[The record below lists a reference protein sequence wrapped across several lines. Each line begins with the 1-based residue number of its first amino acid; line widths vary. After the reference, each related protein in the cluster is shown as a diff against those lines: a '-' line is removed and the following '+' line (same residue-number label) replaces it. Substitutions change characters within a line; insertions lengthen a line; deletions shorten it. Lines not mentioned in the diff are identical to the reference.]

1 MPQYS
6 AHKQAHDQENQNQRE
21 KLEGE
26 LKKEI
31 KKLQRLREQIKGWI
45 AGADIKDKQPLID
58 ARKSIERDMERFKA
72 CEMEAKAKGSAA
84 GGADRDSTQ
93 RAKDEA
99 RDWIKTVVDQLTEKV
114 ESMEAEMEELQVTVK
129 KRQKPP
135 VRLTSLE
142 ETVGRHKDHI
152 DRLEKVLRCI
162 DNETIQPDE
171 LSDLKEEMDLYL
183 LTTDD
188 TVWGA
193 GVRCGLG
200 RRETGG
206 EGGWVG
212 AEATGDEAPLTTSQ
226 TGILCAQNTED
237 GEDMGMDLSNV
248 DDMYGMFQD
257 RLDAVDNAAPA
268 APLHSV
274 KHGKGGREKEAE
286 EAREKERERERAA
299 AAAAKAQLI
308 AQAGGLFFFRIWY
321 VRVVW
326 WCVRQGNTNLKLH
339 DEDEVRKPLANA
351 SSVGAGPGNGVSVSG
366 GSVGAAAGGKPS
378 TPVAAPPATT
388 TAAAGPGL
396 PLAVPPLAAP
406 QPSVGPSGSRQ
417 TAPSTPAKEPDSGT
431 ATPRTATM
439 APSTA
444 SPGLSSSEAAS
455 PMPPGGGAV
464 GTPHAA
470 GPVLGPMSLGAHG
483 QPPPP
488 PPPPPPPGMAL
499 AGGGPARTPT
509 SGGPTANG
517 GGGGAGGMDG
527 GGGVPRWLAA
537 AASGG
542 PAGGSQGSEAPHS
555 IRDLSST
562 QNGAGPGPRQGPASA
577 SSAAAA
583 AATAGG
589 GGGGG
594 GFAATGPGT
603 AGTPS
608 GTADGGGGGG
618 PLASSAA
625 AAAAGRQPT
634 DRGPAAGPSGPSGM
648 TDALTARMA
657 GVVLG
662 GSGAANA
669 NVNAS
674 SAGAGPGSRAS
685 SAGGM
690 GLSPQSAAAAAAAS
704 SAGSAGGGGGLLL
717 PGDLPPVVPA
727 YSVSAAKQILEAC
740 YARGVIPHLSDT
752 EWKHTRP
759 RHPVAVPAS
768 YPKTAPEVVD
778 NPALFR
784 KMDPECLFFAF
795 YFQPNTYQQFL
806 AAHELKRQSWRFHRH
821 HNAWFQRFTEPAVT
835 SEEYEQ
841 GAYVYFDYNIVH
853 DDMQTG
859 WCYRRKENF
868 TFRYD
873 ALEDELRVAN
883 LTPQQTVAMAMAQVQ
898 GL

>member
-1 MPQYS
+1 MAAERKLKAEIDRTLKKVQEGQEIFDDIWNQYT
-6 AHKQAHDQENQNQRE
+6 AHKQAHDQENANQRE

-45 AGADIKDKQPLID
+45 AGADIKDKQPLMD

-72 CEMEAKAKGSAA
+72 CEKEAKAKGSAA
-84 GGADRDSTQ
+84 GGADRDPKQ

-99 RDWIKTVVDQLTEKV
+99 RDWINTVVDQLTEKV
-114 ESMEAEMEELQVTVK
+114 ETMEAEMEELQVTVK

-135 VRLTSLE
+135 ARLTSLE

-171 LSDLKEEMDLYL
+171 LSDLKEDMDMYL
-183 LTTDD
+183 
-188 TVWGA
+188 GA
-193 GVRCGLG
+193 
-200 RRETGG
+200 
-206 EGGWVG
+206 
-212 AEATGDEAPLTTSQ
+212 
-226 TGILCAQNTED
+226 ED
-237 GEDMGMDLSNV
+237 GEDTGMDLTNV
-248 DDMYGMFQD
+248 DDMYGLFQD

-274 KHGKGGREKEAE
+274 KHGKGGREKEVE

-308 AQAGGLFFFRIWY
+308 AQ
-321 VRVVW
+321 
-326 WCVRQGNTNLKLH
+326 GNTNLKLH
-339 DEDEVRKPLANA
+339 DDDDVRKPIGTA
-351 SSVGAGPGNGVSVSG
+351 
-366 GSVGAAAGGKPS
+366 GSVGVG
-378 TPVAAPPATT
+378 TTT
-388 TAAAGPGL
+388 TAAAGVASTAGKPSTPAAAAAPAAGTAGGL
-396 PLAVPPLAAP
+396 PIPVSPLSAP
-406 QPSVGPSGSRQ
+406 QPSGGTSGARQ
-417 TAPSTPAKEPDSGT
+417 TAPSTPVKEPDSGT
-431 ATPRTATM
+431 ATPRTATL
-439 APSTA
+439 AASTA
-444 SPGLSSSEAAS
+444 SPGLSPSETAS
-455 PMPPGGGAV
+455 PLPPRAPAV
-464 GTPHAA
+464 SGTAGTPHAGSGLSSSV
-470 GPVLGPMSLGAHG
+470 GPG

-488 PPPPPPPGMAL
+488 PPGIVV
-499 AGGGPARTPT
+499 
-509 SGGPTANG
+509 
-517 GGGGAGGMDG
+517 GAGGPRTPAAANGAAAAGSGGSMDG
-527 GGGVPRWLAA
+527 GMPRWLAA

-542 PAGGSQGSEAPHS
+542 PGAGSQGSE
-555 IRDLSST
+555 DLASVQS
-562 QNGAGPGPRQGPASA
+562 GAGVGPGPAAGTAAAP
-577 SSAAAA
+577 AAAA
-583 AATAGG
+583 AGPQPGAN
-589 GGGGG
+589 
-594 GFAATGPGT
+594 FAGPG
-603 AGTPS
+603 AGPVAGS
-608 GTADGGGGGG
+608 GAADGGAG
-618 PLASSAA
+618 PLAAA
-625 AAAAGRQPT
+625 GASGRQPT
-634 DRGPAAGPSGPSGM
+634 DRGPAAGPGPSGM
-648 TDALTARMA
+648 MGGALDSLTARMA
-657 GVVLG
+657 GVGLG
-662 GSGAANA
+662 GGGGLAAASG
-669 NVNAS
+669 
-674 SAGAGPGSRAS
+674 GPGSAT
-685 SAGGM
+685 G
-690 GLSPQSAAAAAAAS
+690 
-704 SAGSAGGGGGLLL
+704 GSAGGGGGPGALGLSPQSGGGAGGGGGAGSSGGGALL
-717 PGDLPPVVPA
+717 PGDLPPAVPA
-727 YSVSAAKQILEAC
+727 YSMAAAKQILEAC
-740 YARGVIPHLSDT
+740 YARGVMPQLSDT

-768 YPKTAPEVVD
+768 YPKTPPEVVD